1 MRHHLKLTV
10 LLIACVLTLSACAHS
25 ASSGIP
31 TPERVGQNQTATQP
45 PANAGAPVATAQP
58 PTPTQAP
65 AATPQPQPPAPT
77 ATPQAPQ
84 PTETAPAPAPTEPAP
99 TVAPDPS
106 SGNVVCNQVVTYIVK
121 PGENLF
127 RIGLHFKTTANA
139 IARDNGIPNT
149 RVVRAGTQLH
159 IRTCG

>member
-10 LLIACVLTLSACAHS
+10 LLIACVLTLSACAQS

-45 PANAGAPVATAQP
+45 PANAGALVATVQP

-84 PTETAPAPAPTEPAP
+84 PTETAPLPTEPAP
-99 TVAPDPS
+99 TAAPDAS
-106 SGNVVCNQVVTYIVK
+106 SDNVVCNQIVTYIVK

-127 RIGLHFKTTANA
+127 RIGLHFKTTAIA
-139 IARDNGIPNT
+139 IARDNGISNI
-149 RVVRAGTQLH
+149 RIVRAGTQLH